1 MPMRLSLGLYAVTQ
15 SPSSTRLADPSL
27 LNLIAF
33 EQAGRAPGQVF
44 SRKGDIDIEK
54 IKQSKYFGAL
64 LQKYNIKLSNKLGR
78 KNRAAVHQR

>member
-1 MPMRLSLGLYAVTQ
+1 MIVMIWFPCMVSR
-15 SPSSTRLADPSL
+15 
-27 LNLIAF
+27 AF

-64 LQKYNIKLSNKLGR
+64 LQKYNIKLSNKLVC
-78 KNRAAVHQR
+78 NMSQQIVFHDFNS